1 MNEIMNSIPSTND
14 ENVVE
19 SKSQFFIS
27 LKKYLIFPI
36 KAGFYGFALVF
47 SIILFLKLISF
58 LFGINEVFKLDLM
71 DVMLSSVGFFLMFLI
86 YILKNFH

>member
-1 MNEIMNSIPSTND
+1 MNSIPSTND

-58 LFGINEVFKLDLM
+58 LLGINEVFKLDLI
-71 DVMLSSVGFFLMFLI
+71 DVMISSVGFFLMFLI

>member
-1 MNEIMNSIPSTND
+1 MNSIPSTND